1 MTWNLHGKG
10 IKHLSSLLA
19 GLEKPPDVLF
29 LQELGDVKGLAEGAH
44 RDDLFDI
51 AGELYVGYVANPR
64 HSWRCSAII
73 IACSLEFSLLH
84 VHVVDVGIHLA
95 GSMLKHRWHLS
106 TLHFPH
112 AHRSDAVD
120 VWRNACAAMHE
131 LLHDVHAQD
140 CVIIGHDLNQDAH
153 AAVDEFAGMLHYR
166 QLLARTGL
174 ELSPPQGDTWI
185 ARGSSS
191 AIDFYMYHL
200 PRIEVS
206 FYKREDLRTALPSD
220 HNPIG
225 MRLQVH
231 GASRRKV
238 RRQRSTLCGKWAIDA
253 MSFLQELDSHSHW
266 DQDLLTR
273 AARVKGVSVRPA
285 SLKYRDP
292 PHILELIALRKRQ
305 VEPQARQAL
314 MQEIHQQ
321 RQQAQQDHKLAL
333 LERAKLGDH
342 RAISHLRASAAGGFT
357 EGSYIH
363 RAGGLT
369 QAPQDLHAFY
379 ARKFTSLEEPLT
391 SAHWQAAEEYHLRVP
406 APTPIDLD
414 EVTRA
419 LDKCNS
425 GVSAGLDGITYEGLK
440 GLLRLDPQECLVRYM
455 NDLLQGVKPIPASWR
470 LGKIVF
476 LPKVPRPSKPADL
489 RPICLV
495 PTLSRLFSK
504 ILMERL
510 RPNAPEY
517 HANQMACRPSVQ
529 VVDGILAAQSTM
541 ALIRT
546 TTGNP
551 AKVAKL
557 DIKAAFDSISHH
569 AVYRWLMA
577 CRPGWEAERIMHLCF
592 DTRVV
597 VSIGGESKELP
608 MQQGIMQGS
617 AFSADIFSRVVDWYL
632 GGLLPRMDEL
642 EPQWNESV
650 ACLPHFLIYADDI
663 TVFATTEAALQA
675 KVRLLVS
682 TLEVIGLHVNPDK
695 CRVLQDPG
703 GTCPGLWLP
712 RKALPLPGADTLLF
726 LGVPLGHGVGA
737 SSIMTHLMRKS
748 SNSFFAFKKI
758 LDAPRTPLTLKLP
771 SFRCL
776 HFLSLV
782 LGCSSDLS
790 GCSAPS
796 QH

>member
-1 MTWNLHGKG
+1 M
-10 IKHLSSLLA
+10 SLQA
-19 GLEKPPDVLF
+19 CFTTD
-29 LQELGDVKGLAEGAH
+29 
-44 RDDLFDI
+44 
-51 AGELYVGYVANPR
+51 N
-64 HSWRCSAII
+64 CS
-73 IACSLEFSLLH
+73 
-84 VHVVDVGIHLA
+84 
-95 GSMLKHRWHLS
+95 
-106 TLHFPH
+106 P
-112 AHRSDAVD
+112 
-120 VWRNACAAMHE
+120 
-131 LLHDVHAQD
+131 AQD
-140 CVIIGHDLNQDAH
+140 WNCDRPKATPG
-153 AAVDEFAGMLHYR
+153 F
-166 QLLARTGL
+166 
-174 ELSPPQGDTWI
+174 

-191 AIDFYMYHL
+191 AIDIYMHHL

-231 GASRRKV
+231 SAPRRKV

-253 MSFLQELDSHSHW
+253 MSFLQELDSQSDW
-266 DQDLLTR
+266 DQDLLAR

-292 PHILELIALRKRQ
+292 PQILDLIALRKRQ

-342 RAISHLRASAAGGFT
+342 RAISHLRASAAGSFT

-369 QAPQDLHAFY
+369 RASQDLHDFY
-379 ARKFTSLEEPLT
+379 ARKFTSPEEPLN
-391 SAHWQAAEEYHLRVP
+391 SAHWQAAEERHLRAP
-406 APTPIDLD
+406 APTPIDLE
-414 EVTRA
+414 EVTQA
-419 LDKCNS
+419 LGKCNS

-440 GLLRLDPQECLVRYM
+440 GLLRLDPQERLVVYL
-455 NDLLQGVKPIPASWR
+455 NDLLQGAKPIPASWR

-489 RPICLV
+489 RPIRLV

-510 RPNAPEY
+510 RLTAPEY

-541 ALIRT
+541 ALIRA
-546 TTGNP
+546 TTGCP

-577 CRPGWEAERIMHLCF
+577 CKPGWEAERIMHLCF
-592 DTRVV
+592 GTRVV

-608 MQQGIMQGS
+608 MQRGIMQGS

-632 GGLLPRMDEL
+632 GGLLPHMDEL
-642 EPQWNESV
+642 EPQWDASV
-650 ACLPHFLIYADDI
+650 SCLPHFLVYADDI

-695 CRVLQDPG
+695 CRVSRPMAASESSPPSRGGHTPFPG
-703 GTCPGLWLP
+703 
-712 RKALPLPGADTLLF
+712 
-726 LGVPLGHGVGA
+726 
-737 SSIMTHLMRKS
+737 SSVAR
-748 SNSFFAFKKI
+748 
-758 LDAPRTPLTLKLP
+758 
-771 SFRCL
+771 
-776 HFLSLV
+776 
-782 LGCSSDLS
+782 
-790 GCSAPS
+790 
-796 QH
+796 